1 MIKELSVEEL
11 KAKMDRKENFLLI
24 DVREQGEWDQGYIDG
39 AELMPLS
46 CFQTDFEKLK
56 DPNQEIIIQCRSGK
70 RSMDA
75 CQFLL
80 GEGFSNLANL
90 TGGIMAWESQGYKIT
105 RP

>member
-24 DVREQGEWDQGYIDG
+24 DVREQGEWNQGYIEG
-39 AELMPLS
+39 AKLMPLS
-46 CFQTDFEKLK
+46 CFQIDFEKLK
-56 DPNQEIIIQCRSGK
+56 DPDQEIVIQCKSGK

-80 GEGFSNLANL
+80 GEGFSNLANV
-90 TGGIMAWESQGYKIT
+90 TGGIMAWENNGYKIT
-105 RP
+105 KP